1 MSEETAYMFSTWLSD
16 SVNIGVSEGLVRSI
30 LAERNVDDKSLY
42 SEVDERTCKLCKAD
56 LYSRI
61 ALTSPNRE
69 GAVSDGDNGWSH
81 SDGGYTLSEYDKK
94 QLLNEANA
102 IYSEYG
108 EPERGRKVTVKITSY
123 GLIRRRI
130 EL

>member
-1 MSEETAYMFSTWLSD
+1 MFSTWLSD

-30 LAERNVDDKSLY
+30 LAEREVDNNSLY
-42 SEVDERTCKLCKAD
+42 SDVDVRTRNLCMAD

-69 GAVSDGDNGWSH
+69 GAVSDEDNGWSH

-94 QLLNEANA
+94 QLLDTANA
-102 IYSEYG
+102 IYTMYG
-108 EPERGRKVTVKITSY
+108 EPVKGRKVTVKITNY